1 MMFFILAGGYGKRAE
16 PLSLVKPK
24 PAFPFNGVPLLALML
39 GRLRGLGCG
48 AGFVNLH
55 HLGAQVLAAAG
66 DGSGIRFFEETELS
80 GSRVLTRALPY
91 LDGELLALN
100 GDTFL
105 DIPLAEMARRA
116 LVPGVDGVL
125 LARSDRSGRYAR
137 LLCDGDH
144 FLGNA
149 PPAPK
154 GEAAL
159 MYAGAALF
167 KKRAL
172 ARIDE
177 SNFFVSIRRQG
188 LNFQVVSYDGIWLD
202 VGTPYSYFQAHEDYM
217 ARSGREGANGFSPG
231 VEVSPAAR
239 VRRSILWDN
248 TRIGAGVAL
257 SSCIVTGDLA
267 LESGDHSQRIVSRL
281 GVFPLA

>member
-24 PAFPFNGVPLLALML
+24 PAFPFDGVPLLALML
-39 GRLRGLGCG
+39 GRLRGLGCS
-48 AGFVNLH
+48 AGFINLH
-55 HLGAQVLAAAG
+55 HLGAQVISAAG

-80 GSRVLTRALPY
+80 GSRVLTRALPF

-105 DIPLAEMARRA
+105 DIPLAEMESAA
-116 LVPGVDGVL
+116 ADPDVDGVL

-144 FLGNA
+144 FLDNA
-149 PPAPK
+149 PPAPE

-167 KKRAL
+167 KKRAV
-172 ARIDE
+172 AKIDE
-177 SNFFVSIRRQG
+177 INFFASIRRQC
-188 LNFQVVSYDGIWLD
+188 LNFRVVPHDGVWLD
-202 VGTPYSYFQAHEDYM
+202 VGTPASYFLAHGDYL
-217 ARSGREGANGFSPG
+217 ARQGRAGGNALSPG

-239 VRRSILWDN
+239 VQCSILWEN
-248 TRIGAGVAL
+248 TRVGPGVAL
-257 SSCIVTGDLA
+257 SSCIVTGDLE
-267 LESGDHSQRIVSRL
+267 LESGDHSRQIVSRL
-281 GVFPLA
+281 GIFPLA

>member
-24 PAFPFNGVPLLALML
+24 PAFPFDGVPLLALML
-39 GRLRGLGCG
+39 GRLRGLGCS

-55 HLGAQVLAAAG
+55 HLGAQVISAAG
-66 DGSGIRFFEETELS
+66 DNSGIRFFEEAELS
-80 GSRVLTRALPY
+80 GSRVLTRALPF
-91 LDGELLALN
+91 LDGELLAVN

-105 DIPLAEMARRA
+105 DIPLAEMESAA
-116 LVPGVDGVL
+116 ADPDVDGVL

-137 LLCDGDH
+137 LICDGDH
-144 FLGNA
+144 FLDNA
-149 PPAPK
+149 PPAPE

-167 KKRAL
+167 KKRAV

-177 SNFFVSIRRQG
+177 INFFASIRRLG
-188 LNFQVVSYDGIWLD
+188 MNFQVVPHDGVWLD
-202 VGTPYSYFQAHEDYM
+202 VGTPSSYFQAHGDYL
-217 ARSGREGANGFSPG
+217 ARRGRAGGNGFSPG

-239 VRRSILWDN
+239 VRGSILWEN

-267 LESGDHSQRIVSRL
+267 LGSGDHSRQIVSRL